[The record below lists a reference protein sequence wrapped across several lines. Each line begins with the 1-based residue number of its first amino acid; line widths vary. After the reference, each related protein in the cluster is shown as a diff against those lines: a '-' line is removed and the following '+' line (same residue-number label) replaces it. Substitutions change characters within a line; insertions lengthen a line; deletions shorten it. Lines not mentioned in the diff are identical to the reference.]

1 MTDKTTAAA
10 APTPLPSDKTLRN
23 IAKLSIN
30 EDRPIMLD
38 YFIPSLNGTASIG
51 LRRTKQ
57 PDGSFKDTG
66 EKLLVKSADEY
77 TSVISKTYKCE
88 QEYIIFTENSIYVVS
103 TSIKN
108 TYIS

>member
-1 MTDKTTAAA
+1 MSEQRI
-10 APTPLPSDKTLRN
+10 PGDKTLKN
-23 IAKLSIN
+23 IAKLALT

-38 YFIPSLNGTASIG
+38 YYIPSVEGTASIG
-51 LRRTKQ
+51 IRRTKQ
-57 PDGSFKDTG
+57 ADGTFKETG

-77 TSVISKTYKCE
+77 TSTITKTYKCE

-103 TSIKN
+103 TNIKN